1 MTASPAE
8 NAGVGSSTVRPA
20 FARLLL
26 ALSENKVLGTG
37 PNGESPTPPIGFGL
51 TYEEL
56 LKVRAM
62 RATAAIVMHY
72 GGNDWSQAQI
82 AGLQAQFAEMAID
95 VIAVTDA
102 GFDPAKQVADIE
114 SVLAMKPH
122 VIVSI
127 PTDPV
132 ATSAAHKK
140 AASEGV
146 KLVFMDNVPNGMKP
160 GKDYVSVASADNFG
174 NGVASAHLMAEG
186 LDGHGKV
193 GIVFH
198 QADFFVTRQRHEAFK
213 QTIQENYSTIEIVD
227 EQGVRGPDFAADA
240 QERAAAMLARHPD
253 LRGIWVVWDVPA
265 EGVIAAAGRADRNDL
280 VITTID
286 LGLNVA
292 LEVARGG
299 LVFGVGAQRPFD
311 QGVNEAELAAYGLLG
326 KDAPAYVALPAL
338 PVSKVS
344 VLEAWESV
352 YHKPPPPELVE
363 AAS

>member
-8 NAGVGSSTVRPA
+8 NVRMGRLAMRPA
-20 FARLLL
+20 FALLLL

-56 LKVRAM
+56 EKVRAM
-62 RATAAIVMHY
+62 HATAAIVMHY

-82 AGLQAQFAEMAID
+82 AGLQEQFAEMAIE

-102 GFDPAKQVADIE
+102 GFDPAKQVADIDA
-114 SVLAMKPH
+114 VLAMKPD

-132 ATSAAHKK
+132 TTAAAYKK
-140 AASEGV
+140 AVSEGV
-146 KLVFMDNVPNGMKP
+146 KLVFMDNVPQGLKP
-160 GKDYVSVASADNFG
+160 GEDYVSVASSDNFG
-174 NGVASAHLMAEG
+174 NGVASAHLMAEA

-193 GIVFH
+193 GVVFH
-198 QADFFVTRQRHEAFK
+198 QADFFVTRQRHEAFR
-213 QTIQENYSTIEIVD
+213 QTIQDNYPAIEIVD
-227 EQGVRGPDFAADA
+227 EQGVRGPDFAAEA

-253 LRGIWVVWDVPA
+253 LNGIWAVWDVPA
-265 EGVIAAAGRADRNDL
+265 EGVITAARRADRNDL

-286 LGLNVA
+286 LGFNVA

-311 QGVNEAELAAYGLLG
+311 QGVNEAELDAYGLLG
-326 KDAPAYVALPAL
+326 KEAPAYVALPAL

-352 YHKPPPPELVE
+352 YHKPPPQELVE